1 MALVYYRS
9 GYDPSCYKDDDRHG
23 SNSRVPRSA
32 WLTFLNQWK
41 SWKVREE
48 IELSRAVKCPSID
61 VHLATNK
68 VFQAS
73 FAHKENVL
81 KYISEDE
88 FNQLR
93 TGFGQFVLEMGQFRL
108 F

>member
-1 MALVYYRS
+1 M
-9 GYDPSCYKDDDRHG
+9 
-23 SNSRVPRSA
+23 
-32 WLTFLNQWK
+32 
-41 SWKVREE
+41 
-48 IELSRAVKCPSID
+48 SRAVKCPSID
-61 VHLATNK
+61 IHLATNK

-93 TGFGQFVLEMGQFRL
+93 IGFQLNSHITNVLYLVQLR
-108 F
+108 